1 MALMAFPGRRN
12 RKCHLRVLRRHFGFG
27 VNFMVMK
34 KARGRQGEGKRKERG
49 RQREGKGFHPRL
61 PTSCLL
67 ALMVFLAQKPEMLLA
82 RLSASF
88 WYGRPFH
95 GVE

>member
-1 MALMAFPGRRN
+1 MALMAFFWRGN
-12 RKCHLRVLRRHFGFG
+12 RKCHLRGFG

-34 KARGRQGEGKRKERG
+34 KARGRQGEGKEKERG

-82 RLSASF
+82 CLSALF